1 MMIFNP
7 LNYLDIIFGMDIA
20 SLWGCLKRLID
31 WRFVVKTKTEKEES
45 RRKFIKTAGKAAV
58 VAPAALLIMN
68 AAEADFYC
76 KIGSSGVDQDEECD

>member
-1 MMIFNP
+1 M
-7 LNYLDIIFGMDIA
+7 
-20 SLWGCLKRLID
+20 
-31 WRFVVKTKTEKEES
+31 KTKTEKEKS